1 MASKTLLRLTAILW
15 VEMVGF
21 TRLMRTDEVASIAIL
36 MRDLGLPD
44 ER

>member
-1 MASKTLLRLTAILW
+1 MASKTQLRLTAILW

-21 TRLMRTDEVASIAIL
+21 TRLMRTDEVAGIAVF
-36 MRDLGLPD
+36 MRDMGLPD